1 MSHYKEIIRLALPSI
16 VSNITV
22 PLLGLV
28 DLAITG
34 HLGSAAYIAAIA
46 VGTMMFNV
54 VYWLLGF
61 LRMGTSGETSQA
73 YGRQDREAMARAF
86 WRTLLAA
93 LGIALTLLLLQR
105 PLFLFETALMAP
117 GPAVLPYVRTYY
129 NICIWG
135 LPAMLAINGTTGWFV
150 GMQNTRA
157 AMVVAIVQNI
167 VNVVASL
174 SFVFLLGM
182 KVEGVALGTLVAQW
196 TGLLCSMLLALQ
208 VFRRNALDRR
218 LPPLMELTKH
228 VGVFFRTNADIF
240 VRTICLVSVNFAI
253 TAFGSR
259 QGQLL
264 LSANTLLMTFFTL
277 FSYAMDGFAYAG
289 EALCGKYY
297 GARDAQGFRG
307 TCRALLVIGL
317 WMALLFT
324 AVYGLG
330 GTPFLRLLTNEE
342 TVVQAARQYLPWA
355 VAIPIVSFAA
365 FAYDGIFVGVSAT
378 RGMLISTAIASAAFF
393 SIVALAFPTLGNSAL
408 WLALLVYL
416 FLRGFVQLLW
426 MPRIRL

>member
-1 MSHYKEIIRLALPSI
+1 MLLAIPSI

-73 YGRQDREAMARAF
+73 FGRQDHEAMARAF

-93 LGIALTLLLLQR
+93 LIIGLTLLALQR
-105 PLFLFETALMAP
+105 PLFLLETTLMAP
-117 GPAVLPYVRTYY
+117 GAEVLPHVRTYY

-135 LPAMLAINGTTGWFV
+135 LPAMLCINGTTGWFV

-157 AMVVAIVQNI
+157 AMIVAIVQNM
-167 VNVVASL
+167 VNVAASL
-174 SFVFLLGM
+174 AFVFLCGM

-196 TGLLCSMLLALQ
+196 TGLLCSMLLALS
-208 VFRRNALDRR
+208 VFSKHSLDRK
-218 LPPLMELTKH
+218 LPPLIELSRN
-228 VGVFFRTNADIF
+228 VGNFFRTNADIF

-297 GARDAQGFRG
+297 GARDARGFHG

-317 WMALLFT
+317 CMALLFT
-324 AVYGLG
+324 AVYGFG
-330 GTPFLRLLTNEE
+330 GTPFLRLLTDEE
-342 TVVQAARQYLPWA
+342 TVIEAARQYLPWA

-378 RGMLISTAIASAAFF
+378 RGMLVSTAIASAAFF
-393 SIVALAFPTLGNSAL
+393 SIVVLSFPALGNVAL
-408 WLALLVYL
+408 WLGLLVYL